1 MVLIDS
7 NIILDL
13 WDQDRVWAPWSEKQL
28 SLLALT
34 DELVINPIVYA
45 EISSR
50 YSTQSRLDQAISEL
64 DLTFAQLPREA
75 AFLASNA
82 FAQYRKLGGS
92 KTNVLADFFIGA
104 HAQALGCPLLTR
116 DARRYATY
124 FPTVRL
130 ITP

>member
-75 AFLASNA
+75 AFLASNSLSCHKQPFPFQMA
-82 FAQYRKLGGS
+82 FSVPFSPFDLKQLFLPQVAPPA
-92 KTNVLADFFIGA
+92 TNSSR
-104 HAQALGCPLLTR
+104 PK
-116 DARRYATY
+116 
-124 FPTVRL
+124 
-130 ITP
+130 